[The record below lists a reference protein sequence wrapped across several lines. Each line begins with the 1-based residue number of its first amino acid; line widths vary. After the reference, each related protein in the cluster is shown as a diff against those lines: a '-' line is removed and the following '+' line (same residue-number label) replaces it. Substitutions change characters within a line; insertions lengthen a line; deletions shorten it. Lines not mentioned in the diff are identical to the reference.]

1 MAKEELGKLSSEQI
15 QKLAKTIS
23 EAKELPSQQEE
34 IIKKVLDGEIEIGNT
49 RITSL
54 ERYFDIYSK
63 NLDKVAEKYSDLD
76 DAFLVLNNKLNENY
90 KKLSSD
96 ITDLSKQLK
105 KAAEDSNKEPSEKPS
120 KKSSK
125 KAAEVEDTPSKK
137 QTKAKSTDSLLDK
150 GTSEAIK
157 QIAKA
162 LTERKGPTGIIGY
175 NPSDTNAGT
184 TSAGSSKAPTA
195 KQPTTE
201 QTAADIKGASAAA
214 TSTGQTAEPTGQE
227 AQTQSAQ
234 TVVPETVKVESADVD
249 TAARAELKARTEG
262 VDNTTRKKLKT
273 PTPTIFEEI
282 KQLKEAQDAY
292 EALEK
297 AKASGD
303 AAEIQ
308 RAEEKYS
315 GLRVLHEGHLHSLET
330 AQQAYFDSVDE
341 LEKSSRKKYEQLE
354 LAKNQSAEMQAA
366 RLTEFRLKEL
376 DKVQAAELEAQNAA
390 NQLATEIAFA
400 SSPESIEFKIKKED
414 AQNQLTESK
423 KQAESLAKFT
433 AERELYYKQKNGGV
447 LTKDALKRIQEE
459 RDAYLKNQK
468 KNEENLS
475 KERERLSKIEYQKK
489 LAENRKELQEG
500 VSALTAKGATIEER
514 KQALYELTHDENG
527 NKNTAKAL
535 AAATTAISSL
545 AKNLENTVD
554 EIGKFKGN
562 IDTRLQGSNN
572 ETFAGSYWDQ
582 LTKDMA
588 SVGAVTP
595 FFQQKDFA
603 NNIKS
608 LVDRGIAFDLKQRA
622 FLMTIQDK
630 IANTFDVAD
639 GTLLRLVRIQQEDST
654 AGRLGMESALNSFL
668 NEMYENTEYLK
679 DVASSVRGSLQEME
693 ALMSGAEA
701 TEVEYQVQKW
711 MGSLYSVGMSQE
723 AVQSI
728 AGALGQ
734 IAAGQVDALTSG
746 SGAGN
751 LLVMAANDAGLT
763 ISDILTGG
771 LNADETNRL
780 LQATVNYLADIAES
794 SKDNKVVQQQ
804 LAGVF
809 GVKASDLRAATNLAT
824 DNTTANVYNEY
835 LTYDNMLRQLYKMA
849 GTMGARTSIGEMMTN
864 VWENG
869 QYTLAG
875 SMASSPVSY
884 LLYKTATLLDD
895 TTGGIDF
902 SLPLVMGT
910 GTAQTFNVADL
921 MRVGAVGTGIL
932 GSLGQLVNGL
942 ASSFSGHMMLAS
954 MGIDSGSGLK
964 VTPRGTGDGVGAS
977 DIPGASGGATS
988 TSGSGYV
995 GNANSSDIK
1004 KSTIQETE
1012 DSAKKQ
1018 IIEAQEEAAATQVDF
1033 INANVLKIYELLDDV
1048 ANGKRSLNV
1057 KVAGYGLTQINNSN
1071 ALSSAQGGVA
1081 GLLSNNAATNP
1092 ISNDALSN
1100 GFGGTT
1106 SGSGS
1111 GVSGSGTVNGVNI
1124 GTTIGLGGWT
1134 IT

>member
-137 QTKAKSTDSLLDK
+137 QTKAKSADSLLDK

-184 TSAGSSKAPTA
+184 TSAGSSKAPAA

-262 VDNTTRKKLKT
+262 VDDTTRKKLKM

-308 RAEEKYS
+308 RAAEKYS
-315 GLRVLHEGHLHSLET
+315 GLKEQHENYLRSLEPL
-330 AQQAYFDSVDE
+330 QEAYFKKVED
-341 LEKSSRKKYEQLE
+341 LESNVKDKQLALE
-354 LAKNQSAEMQAA
+354 LARVQTQEMQAA

-376 DKVQAAELEAQNAA
+376 DKVQAAELEAQNVI
-390 NQLATEIAFA
+390 NQLTAEIAFA
-400 SSPESIEFKIKKED
+400 SSPEAIEFQVRTED
-414 AQNQLTESK
+414 AK
-423 KQAESLAKFT
+423 KQAESLAKYA
-433 AERELYYKQKNGGV
+433 AERELYYKQKNGGI
-447 LTKDALKRIQEE
+447 LSKEDAEE
-459 RDAYLKNQK
+459 LQKELDARLKNSK

-500 VSALTAKGATIEER
+500 VGALTAKGATIEER

-527 NKNTAKAL
+527 NKDTAKAL

-545 AKNLENTVD
+545 AKQLESTVD

-588 SVGAVTP
+588 SVGAITP

-679 DVASSVRGSLQEME
+679 GVAENVRGSLQEME

-728 AGALGQ
+728 ASALGQ
-734 IAAGQVDALTSG
+734 IAAGQVDALTNG

-763 ISDILTGG
+763 ISDILTDG

-849 GTMGARTSIGEMMTN
+849 GTMGARTSLGEMMTN

-895 TTGGIDF
+895 TAGGIDF

-910 GTAQTFNVADL
+910 GTAQTFNVADI

-977 DIPGASGGATS
+977 EAPGASGGTTS